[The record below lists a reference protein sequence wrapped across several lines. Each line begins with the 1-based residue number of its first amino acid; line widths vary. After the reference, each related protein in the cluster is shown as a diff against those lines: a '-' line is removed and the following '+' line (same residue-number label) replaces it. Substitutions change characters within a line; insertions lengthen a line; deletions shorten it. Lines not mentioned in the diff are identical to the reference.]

1 MKLESVVKWTTFGVA
16 WLAAWYFGIYLT
28 SVNVW
33 PQLIV
38 GSALWLTFP
47 WWVRFVARPFVGLRP
62 GAGARK

>member
-1 MKLESVVKWTTFGVA
+1 MADRAVKWATFFVA

-33 PQLIV
+33 PQLVV

-47 WWVRFVARPFVGLRP
+47 WWVRFVAAPFVRHPL
-62 GAGARK
+62 